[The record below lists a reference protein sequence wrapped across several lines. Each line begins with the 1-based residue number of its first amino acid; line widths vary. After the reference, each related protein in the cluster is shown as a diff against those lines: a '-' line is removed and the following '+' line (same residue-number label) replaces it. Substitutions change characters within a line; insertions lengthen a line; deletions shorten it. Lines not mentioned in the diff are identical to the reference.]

1 MSVITAEKIYQ
12 EIIRMP
18 VPERERLFSIIARHG
33 FEKDVYRH
41 KEVFDD
47 IRKTPF
53 TLHEAAEYLG
63 VAEITL
69 RRWIKEGKLAHKKI
83 GKNIAFDADE
93 LKAYKKHKRSFSNT
107 KS

>member
-63 VAEITL
+63 VAKNCLGIDEKVIVPFA
-69 RRWIKEGKLAHKKI
+69 RSVRW
-83 GKNIAFDADE
+83 
-93 LKAYKKHKRSFSNT
+93 YKRSVR
-107 KS
+107 